1 MPHPH
6 PPHDDD
12 DATEQVIRFDR
23 GAGVNRRQALAVME
37 AAGTRVDRIRPD
49 RVKNSMPPERTW
61 LSMSVSEPSWL
72 LGKISI
78 ETRPFVSLRIASAI
92 SLARVFI
99 GCATGRLFAYL

>member
-1 MPHPH
+1 MP
-6 PPHDDD
+6 
-12 DATEQVIRFDR
+12 VI
-23 GAGVNRRQALAVME
+23 E
-37 AAGTRVDRIRPD
+37 AAGTSVERIRPE

-78 ETRPFVSLRIASAI
+78 ETRPLVSARMASAI